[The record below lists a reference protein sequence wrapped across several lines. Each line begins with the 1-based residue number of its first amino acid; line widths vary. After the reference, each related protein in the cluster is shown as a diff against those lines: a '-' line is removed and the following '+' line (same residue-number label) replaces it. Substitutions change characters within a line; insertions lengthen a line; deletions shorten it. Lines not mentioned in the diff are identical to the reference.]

1 MSLVKYVTGMVKD
14 FKNGG
19 TVAAGDRE
27 GDNFFL
33 YVGIWI
39 YSGITIKSLKPF
51 DCYVFSICME
61 VLQDVYIAICDF
73 LKLSSFWAV
82 RWRVSYK
89 VRI

>member
-33 YVGIWI
+33 YVGI
-39 YSGITIKSLKPF
+39 
-51 DCYVFSICME
+51 
-61 VLQDVYIAICDF
+61 
-73 LKLSSFWAV
+73 
-82 RWRVSYK
+82 
-89 VRI
+89 